1 MSHWC
6 DDFILWSESHTS
18 YELCSLSKKY
28 YIVIPIF
35 LQGSMGIF
43 CILLYNILYKFLGG
57 NDNVKRGKN

>member
-6 DDFILWSESHTS
+6 NDFILWSESHTS
-18 YELCSLSKKY
+18 YEQNSLSKKY

-35 LQGSMGIF
+35 LQESMGIF